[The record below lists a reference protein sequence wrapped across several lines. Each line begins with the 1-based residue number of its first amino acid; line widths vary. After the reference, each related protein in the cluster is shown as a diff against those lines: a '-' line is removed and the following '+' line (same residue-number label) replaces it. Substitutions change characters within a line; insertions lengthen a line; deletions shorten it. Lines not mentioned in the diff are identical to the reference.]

1 MKNNFEFFIFQAT
14 IFHSSA
20 SMLIEDQ
27 TNILKIIPFYKN
39 ESQLIKKAS
48 SGNRDAQ
55 ERLYKKHA
63 PKMLSVCRQYIKDV
77 HFAEDVM
84 VQGFL
89 KMFNKLD
96 TFKFEGSFEGW
107 LRRIMVRE
115 SISYLRK
122 QQFVVYD
129 DEVYE
134 KNQSEEISQ
143 STDLDTEHIQQLIDK
158 LPQGYKMVFVLY
170 TVDGYKHKE
179 IAEMLS
185 ITESTSKTQLLKARK
200 LLQDQ
205 LRQQNII
212 GYGNR

>member
-1 MKNNFEFFIFQAT
+1 
-14 IFHSSA
+14 
-20 SMLIEDQ
+20 MLIEDQ

-39 ESQLIKKAS
+39 EKQLIKKAT

-63 PKMLSVCRQYIKDV
+63 PKMLSVCRQYIKDI

-89 KMFNKLD
+89 KMFNKLNS
-96 TFKFEGSFEGW
+96 FKFEGSFEGW
-107 LRRIMVRE
+107 LRRIMIRE

-134 KNQSEEISQ
+134 KNQSEKISQ
-143 STDLDTEHIQQLIDK
+143 STDLDTEHIQQLIDA

-170 TVDGYKHKE
+170 TVEGYKHKE

-200 LLQDQ
+200 LLQEQ
-205 LRQQNII
+205 LRKQNII

>member
-1 MKNNFEFFIFQAT
+1 
-14 IFHSSA
+14 
-20 SMLIEDQ
+20 ML
-27 TNILKIIPFYKN
+27 
-39 ESQLIKKAS
+39 
-48 SGNRDAQ
+48 G
-55 ERLYKKHA
+55 
-63 PKMLSVCRQYIKDV
+63 VCRQYIKDV

-89 KMFNKLD
+89 KMFNKLEN
-96 TFKFEGSFEGW
+96 FKFEGSFEGW
-107 LRRIMVRE
+107 LRRIMIRE

-143 STDLDTEHIQQLIDK
+143 STDLDTEHIQQLIDA
-158 LPQGYKMVFVLY
+158 LPQGYNMVFVLY
-170 TVDGYKHKE
+170 TLEGYKHQE

-185 ITESTSKTQLLKARK
+185 ISESTSKTQLLKARK
-200 LLQDQ
+200 LLQNQ
-205 LRQQNII
+205 LRRQNII

>member
-1 MKNNFEFFIFQAT
+1 
-14 IFHSSA
+14 
-20 SMLIEDQ
+20 MLIEDQ

-39 ESQLIKKAS
+39 EKQLIKKAT

-63 PKMLSVCRQYIKDV
+63 PKMLSVCRQYIKDI

-107 LRRIMVRE
+107 LRRIMIRE

-134 KNQSEEISQ
+134 KNQSEEVSQ
-143 STDLDTEHIQQLIDK
+143 STDLDTEHIQQLIDA
-158 LPQGYKMVFVLY
+158 LPQGYKMVFVLC
-170 TVDGYKHKE
+170 TVEGYKHKE

>member
-1 MKNNFEFFIFQAT
+1 M
-14 IFHSSA
+14 
-20 SMLIEDQ
+20 
-27 TNILKIIPFYKN
+27 KIIPLYKN
-39 ESQLIKKAS
+39 ERQLIKKAIAGS
-48 SGNRDAQ
+48 NDAQ
-55 ERLYKKHA
+55 QRMYSKYA
-63 PKMLSVCRQYIKDV
+63 PKMLSVCRQYIKDI

-89 KMFNKLD
+89 KMFVKLD

-107 LRRIMVRE
+107 VRRIMIRE

-129 DEVYE
+129 DAIYE
-134 KNQSEEISQ
+134 KNQSQEVSQ
-143 STDLDTEHIQQLIDK
+143 TMDLDTEHIQQLIDR

-170 TVDGYKHKE
+170 TVEGYKHQE

-185 ITESTSKTQLLKARK
+185 ISENTSKSQLFKARRILQEK
-200 LLQDQ
+200 LQ
-205 LRQQNII
+205 QQNII

>member
-1 MKNNFEFFIFQAT
+1 
-14 IFHSSA
+14 
-20 SMLIEDQ
+20 MLIEDQ
-27 TNILKIIPFYKN
+27 TNILKIIRFYKN
-39 ESQLIKKAS
+39 EQQLIKKAT

-63 PKMLSVCRQYIKDV
+63 PKMLSVCRQYIKDI

-107 LRRIMVRE
+107 LRRIMIRE

-134 KNQSEEISQ
+134 KNRSEEISQ
-143 STDLDTEHIQQLIDK
+143 STDLDTEHIQQLIDA

-170 TVDGYKHKE
+170 TVEGYKHKE

-185 ITESTSKTQLLKARK
+185 ITGSTSKTQLLKARK
-200 LLQDQ
+200 LLQEQ
-205 LRQQNII
+205 LRQQNSI

>member
-1 MKNNFEFFIFQAT
+1 M
-14 IFHSSA
+14 
-20 SMLIEDQ
+20 
-27 TNILKIIPFYKN
+27 KIIPFYKN
-39 ESQLIKKAS
+39 EKQLIKKAS

-63 PKMLSVCRQYIKDV
+63 PKMLSVCRQYIKDI

-107 LRRIMVRE
+107 LRRIMIRE

-134 KNQSEEISQ
+134 KNQTDEISQ
-143 STDLDTEHIQQLIDK
+143 STDLDTEHIQQLIDA
-158 LPQGYKMVFVLY
+158 LPQGYKMVFILY
-170 TVDGYKHKE
+170 TVEGYKHKE

>member
-1 MKNNFEFFIFQAT
+1 
-14 IFHSSA
+14 
-20 SMLIEDQ
+20 MLIEDQ

-96 TFKFEGSFEGW
+96 AFKFEGSFEGW
-107 LRRIMVRE
+107 LRRIMIRE

>member
-1 MKNNFEFFIFQAT
+1 M
-14 IFHSSA
+14 
-20 SMLIEDQ
+20 
-27 TNILKIIPFYKN
+27 KIITLHSN
-39 ESQLIKKAS
+39 EKQLIKKSIKGDQQAQRLLYDKFS
-48 SGNRDAQ
+48 S
-55 ERLYKKHA
+55 
-63 PKMLSVCRQYIKDV
+63 KMLSVCRRYIKDL

-107 LRRIMVRE
+107 LRRIMIRE

>member
-1 MKNNFEFFIFQAT
+1 M
-14 IFHSSA
+14 
-20 SMLIEDQ
+20 
-27 TNILKIIPFYKN
+27 KIIPFYKN
-39 ESQLIKKAS
+39 EKQLIKKAT

-55 ERLYKKHA
+55 EGLYKKHA
-63 PKMLSVCRQYIKDV
+63 PKMLSVCRQYIKDI

-107 LRRIMVRE
+107 LRRIMIRE

-134 KNQSEEISQ
+134 KNQSDEISQ
-143 STDLDTEHIQQLIDK
+143 STDLDTEHIQQLIDA
-158 LPQGYKMVFVLY
+158 LPQGYKMVFVMY
-170 TVDGYKHKE
+170 TVEGYKHKE
-179 IAEMLS
+179 IAEMLL

-200 LLQDQ
+200 LLQEQ

>member
-1 MKNNFEFFIFQAT
+1 M
-14 IFHSSA
+14 
-20 SMLIEDQ
+20 
-27 TNILKIIPFYKN
+27 KIIPFYKN
-39 ESQLIKKAS
+39 EKQLIKKAI
-48 SGNRDAQ
+48 SGHRDAQ
-55 ERLYKKHA
+55 ERLYRKHA
-63 PKMLSVCRQYIKDV
+63 PKMLGVCRQYIKDI

-84 VQGFL
+84 VTGFL
-89 KMFNKLD
+89 KMFVKLE

-107 LRRIMVRE
+107 VRRIMIRE

-129 DEVYE
+129 DEIYD
-134 KNQSEEISQ
+134 KQSEGISQ
-143 STDLDTEHIQQLIDK
+143 STDLDTEHIQQLIDA

-170 TVDGYKHKE
+170 TVEGYKHRE

-205 LRQQNII
+205 LRKQNSI

>member
-1 MKNNFEFFIFQAT
+1 
-14 IFHSSA
+14 
-20 SMLIEDQ
+20 MLIEDQ

-77 HFAEDVM
+77 HFAEDVR
-84 VQGFL
+84 VQGVL
-89 KMFNKLD
+89 KVFNKLD

-107 LRRIMVRE
+107 LRRIMNRE

-143 STDLDTEHIQQLIDK
+143 STDLDTEYIQQLIDK

>member
-1 MKNNFEFFIFQAT
+1 
-14 IFHSSA
+14 
-20 SMLIEDQ
+20 MLIEDQ

-39 ESQLIKKAS
+39 EKQLIKKAT

-63 PKMLSVCRQYIKDV
+63 PKMLSVCRQYIKDI

-107 LRRIMVRE
+107 LRRIMIRE

-143 STDLDTEHIQQLIDK
+143 STDLDTEHIQQLIDA

-170 TVDGYKHKE
+170 TVEGYKHKE

-200 LLQDQ
+200 LLQEQ

>member
-1 MKNNFEFFIFQAT
+1 
-14 IFHSSA
+14 
-20 SMLIEDQ
+20 
-27 TNILKIIPFYKN
+27 
-39 ESQLIKKAS
+39 
-48 SGNRDAQ
+48 
-55 ERLYKKHA
+55 
-63 PKMLSVCRQYIKDV
+63 
-77 HFAEDVM
+77 M